1 MPFELNPN
9 SPIPGEY
16 ESDLER
22 SRRLSAEQAQG
33 KPKQGPAVPERLKG
47 PAGPPKPTAAQI
59 ANRPQ
64 LLNQE
69 PAYVGGP
76 ASALIQLANPIVEPI
91 ATFASMAG
99 NDSIKQGLQGV
110 KKAVSD
116 KEGQILSS
124 SPAGQAYQEAY
135 KAGAGGMDDSTRGVV
150 NLPTQLV
157 KAATGKELYQPVN
170 YGLVS
175 ENNTTAGQGLRTLT
189 RYALSSAIPVPGVSG
204 AVGLGVKAAGMR
216 SAEGFVQGFVA
227 ASGDDKDST
236 FIGSVPGL
244 GFLQTNDKYNAIQNR
259 AVVGVEEALANA
271 GVPYLGAAI
280 RRVADAYWKGG
291 KAALK
296 TPEVVK
302 DLEALDNLIPTLK
315 YGGGPN
321 ELVTDGIK
329 AITLPA
335 YPSTSIRFD
344 PEMGGFVPVRD
355 KGIQMPATP
364 FSAPSLASAP
374 SAPINF
380 KPVDMS
386 SKNIQSINFENT
398 NGQPGFDLWFADKRF
413 PALLPGTVKKVGK
426 QGSRGRGYGNYIVV
440 ESIDP
445 KTGEKVD
452 VLYGHLAD
460 GGIKVKEGQQ
470 VVPGMELG
478 TQGGTGRVVS
488 ADGTIASVDFLAPS
502 AKESK
507 SMKPYKRFNELRQE
521 LAAQIGKGGISP
533 GQASQIMSDVS
544 KSLPT
549 GQADEALEEASN
561 KLDVLTRKQAAEA
574 GYEVSELIPI
584 QPRNTPTE
592 VMAHMIKN
600 GDDIGVENS
609 ARKAYYS
616 LTDAEIRIAGRGDD
630 DAVAFLR
637 NREKATDKE
646 QIKAIT
652 GIGDQDFEKLNADA
666 AAEVQDYWGLDDDK
680 FADKMSSF
688 VYDTPEGKAV
698 SNVGVATIRFALAE
712 VASQAAD
719 LARAGVNADLNGQ
732 SAKLNIL
739 RLIDRGDLLMQLEKI
754 GTSSRSS
761 GLSSLGVLGKEN
773 DPILTKAMK
782 AQSEETSATEAH
794 KENILRVLKQFRE
807 SVVNGDE
814 DALDKFLPA
823 MKALSM
829 VGAEPKKQLQIWKTL
844 AAAHAKNLDAAFTG
858 SILSGTETQS
868 RNFHGNLYQAFG
880 HPALAY
886 LGRILPGAEN
896 KQVREEAVAAFSASF
911 DTLREFNQIIP
922 KIWQNAE
929 EMPDALGK
937 EFVGYDQE
945 LSDNLARIKLKIEA
959 GEISEG
965 QKAFYGL
972 AIAFHDFIKSP
983 LWNGLVRRT
992 MGTADQFFLTVAGR
1006 QVAYRRAYMDTLS
1019 LMGDAPM
1026 TKARKDQFANLL
1038 EKQRKQH
1045 LEQVFDAD
1053 GYTVLDPEAKKLGD
1067 AFTFRIDPENTD
1079 SFTKNLISLS
1089 EKPGM
1094 KVLGLTFVRTPAAIF
1109 KATGKFTPILSDI
1122 LRKQDDLYK
1131 NGSEYYRAYVDGAH
1145 ALGWISAVSAYTAG
1159 WQGVVTG
1166 AGPIAG
1172 QDRRSWLEAHEPFQ
1186 VYFPNGAKFS
1196 YQGLE
1201 PVTTVLG
1208 TFADLGALSAHGA
1221 ERPLMDNFMRVIGA
1235 FGSNVINKSYL
1246 TQISALSQVLTA
1258 DSPKEWTKLLEN
1270 MATGIVPWSGMRNQL
1285 GKIPDPVIREARSSL
1300 LNWPTWFAEKK
1311 GGLGLSRLLPENL
1324 DDVTGKPLYRDGV
1337 DGAGS
1342 YLLGAFNELAP
1353 LGVRVSK
1360 NRFKPVHKYLS
1371 DLGID
1376 VSDSKRKLLGQELTN
1391 EEMTQYTQFMTQGG
1405 HFEKALMDYFKSDQF
1420 KFDKQESIIQ
1430 TQQGYKQQDTQAYQ
1444 RVEGII
1450 NSYATM
1456 AMQDMNRGLTD
1467 ISAGFVARRSTMLKQ
1482 AREDAYQRNDRRLQQ
1497 LADYPFK

>member
-22 SRRLSAEQAQG
+22 SRRLTAEEAQG
-33 KPKQGPAVPERLKG
+33 KAKQGPAVPERLKG
-47 PAGPPKPTAAQI
+47 PAGPPKPTSAQI

-76 ASALIQLANPIVEPI
+76 ASALTQIVNPLVEPI
-91 ATFASMAG
+91 ANFASMAG
-99 NDSIKQGLQGV
+99 NDSIKKGWQGV

-116 KEGQILSS
+116 KEGQILSGS
-124 SPAGQAYQEAY
+124 SAGQAYQEAY
-135 KAGAGGMDDSTRGVV
+135 KAGAGGFDDLTRGIL
-150 NLPTQLV
+150 NLPTQLN
-157 KAATGKELYQPVN
+157 KALTGKDLYQPVN
-170 YGLVS
+170 HGLVP
-175 ENNTTAGQGLRTLT
+175 ENNTTAGQGLRTIT
-189 RYALSSAIPVPGVSG
+189 RYALSASIPVPGVGG
-204 AVGLGVKAAGMR
+204 AVGLGLKAAGMR
-216 SAEGFVQGFVA
+216 AAEGFVQDFAA
-227 ASGDDKDST
+227 ASGDTKDST
-236 FIGSVPGL
+236 FIGSIPGL
-244 GFLQTNDKYNAIQNR
+244 EFLQTNEKYNPIQNR
-259 AVVGVEEALANA
+259 TVVGIEGALANA
-271 GVPYLGAAI
+271 GVPYLGAAL
-280 RRVADAYWKGG
+280 RRVADAFWKGG

-302 DLEALDNLIPTLK
+302 DLETLDDLIPTLK
-315 YGGGPN
+315 YGGNPN
-321 ELVTDGIK
+321 ELVIDGVSALTRPPQPFK
-329 AITLPA
+329 P
-335 YPSTSIRFD
+335 PSTIST
-344 PEMGGFVPVRD
+344 VPNQAV
-355 KGIQMPATP
+355 TP
-364 FSAPSLASAP
+364 P
-374 SAPINF
+374 APINF

-386 SKNIQSINFENT
+386 SKNIQSINFENA

-488 ADGTIASVDFLAPS
+488 EDGTIASVDFLAPAS
-502 AKESK
+502 KESK
-507 SMKPYKRFNELRQE
+507 SMKPYSRFNELRQE

-544 KSLPT
+544 KALPT
-549 GQADEALEEASN
+549 GQADEALQEASN

-574 GYEVSELIPI
+574 GYEVSELIPV

-609 ARKAYYS
+609 ARKGYYS
-616 LTDAEIRIAGRGDD
+616 LTDAEARLIGNGDD
-630 DAVAFLR
+630 AAVKFLQDLAKTA
-637 NREKATDKE
+637 NKNE
-646 QIKAIT
+646 IKALT
-652 GIGDQDFEKLNADA
+652 GIGDQDLDKINADA
-666 AAEVQDYWGLDDDK
+666 ASQVKDFFGLDAEQ
-680 FADKMSSF
+680 FAKKMSSF
-688 VYDTPEGKAV
+688 MYDTPEGKAIT
-698 SNVGVATIRFALAE
+698 NEGMANIRFALAE
-712 VASQAAD
+712 IASQASD
-719 LARAGVNADLNGQ
+719 LSKAGINADINGQ
-732 SAKLNIL
+732 SIQLNAG
-739 RLIDRGDLLMQLEKI
+739 RLADRGIMLMQLEKV

-773 DPILTKAMK
+773 DPVLTKAMK
-782 AQSEETSATEAH
+782 AQAEETSATEAH
-794 KENILRVLKQFRE
+794 KENILRVLKKFRE

-844 AAAHAKNLDAAFTG
+844 AAAHGKNVDAAFTG

-868 RNFHGNLYQAFG
+868 KNFHGNLYQAFG

-886 LGRILPGAEN
+886 FGRILPGAEN

-959 GEISEG
+959 GEVSEG

-972 AIAFHDFIKSP
+972 AIAFHNMIKSP
-983 LWNGLVRRT
+983 MWNGLVRRT

-1026 TKARKDQFANLL
+1026 TKARKDQFVNLL

-1045 LEQVFDAD
+1045 LDQIFDSD

-1109 KATGKFTPILSDI
+1109 KATAKFTPILSDI

-1145 ALGWISAVSAYTAG
+1145 AFGWIASINAYIAG
-1159 WQGVVTG
+1159 WQGAITG

-1172 QDRRSWLEAHEPFQ
+1172 QDRRSWLEGHEPFQ
-1186 VYFPNGAKFS
+1186 VYLPNGAKFS

-1201 PVTTVLG
+1201 PITTVLG

-1221 ERPLMDNFMRVIGA
+1221 ERPLMDNFMRVAGA

-1246 TQISALSQVLTA
+1246 TQISALSQVVTA
-1258 DSPKEWTKLLEN
+1258 DNPKEWTKLLEN
-1270 MATGIVPWSGMRNQL
+1270 MATGILPWSGMRNQL

-1376 VSDSKRKLLGQELTN
+1376 VADSKRKLLGQELTN

-1420 KFDKQESIIQ
+1420 KFDKQESILQ

-1450 NSYATM
+1450 NNYASM
-1456 AMQDMNRGLTD
+1456 AMQEMNSGLTD

-1482 AREDAYQRNDRRLQQ
+1482 AREADYQRNDRRLQQ

>member
-22 SRRLSAEQAQG
+22 SRRLTAEEAQG
-33 KPKQGPAVPERLKG
+33 KAKQGPAVPERLKG
-47 PAGPPKPTAAQI
+47 PAGPPKPTSAQI

-76 ASALIQLANPIVEPI
+76 ASALTQIVNPLVEPI
-91 ATFASMAG
+91 ANFASMAG
-99 NDSIKQGLQGV
+99 NDSIKKGWQGV

-116 KEGQILSS
+116 KEGQILSGS
-124 SPAGQAYQEAY
+124 SAGQAYQEAY
-135 KAGAGGMDDSTRGVV
+135 KAGAGGFDDLTRGLV
-150 NLPTQLV
+150 NLPTQLN
-157 KAATGKELYQPVN
+157 KALTGKELYQPVN
-170 YGLVS
+170 HGLVP
-175 ENNTTAGQGLRTLT
+175 ENNTTAGQALRTLT
-189 RYALSSAIPVPGVSG
+189 RYALSSAIPVPGVGG

-216 SAEGFVQGFVA
+216 FAEGFVQDFAA
-227 ASGDDKDST
+227 ASGDTKDST
-236 FIGSVPGL
+236 FIGSIPGL
-244 GFLQTNDKYNAIQNR
+244 EFLQTNEKYNPIQNR
-259 AVVGVEEALANA
+259 TVVGIEGALANA
-271 GVPYLGAAI
+271 GVPYLGAAL

-302 DLEALDNLIPTLK
+302 DLEALDDLIPTLK
-315 YGGGPN
+315 YGGNPN
-321 ELVTDGIK
+321 ELVTDGVS
-329 AITLPA
+329 TLTRPPQPFTP
-335 YPSTSIRFD
+335 PSTISAL
-344 PEMGGFVPVRD
+344 PSKAV
-355 KGIQMPATP
+355 TP
-364 FSAPSLASAP
+364 SG
-374 SAPINF
+374 PINF
-380 KPVDMS
+380 NPVDMS
-386 SKNIQSINFENT
+386 RKNIQSINFENT

-488 ADGTIASVDFLAPS
+488 EDGTIASVDFLAPA

-544 KSLPT
+544 KALPT
-549 GQADEALEEASN
+549 GQADEALQEASN
-561 KLDVLTRKQAAEA
+561 NLDVLTRKQAAEA
-574 GYEVSELIPI
+574 GYEVSELIPV

-609 ARKAYYS
+609 ARKGYYS
-616 LTDAEIRIAGRGDD
+616 LTDAEARIIGNGDD
-630 DAVAFLR
+630 AAVKYLQDLAKTA
-637 NREKATDKE
+637 NKNE
-646 QIKAIT
+646 IKALT
-652 GIGDQDFEKLNADA
+652 GIGDQDLEKINADA
-666 AAEVQDYWGLDDDK
+666 EAQVKDFFGLDDEQ
-680 FADKMSSF
+680 FAKKMSSF
-688 VYDTPEGKAV
+688 MYDTPEGKAITNEGMA
-698 SNVGVATIRFALAE
+698 SIRFALAE
-712 VASQAAD
+712 IASQASD
-719 LARAGVNADLNGQ
+719 LSKAGINADINGQ
-732 SAKLNIL
+732 SIQLNAG
-739 RLIDRGDLLMQLEKI
+739 RLVDRGIMLMQLEKV

-761 GLSSLGVLGKEN
+761 GLSSLGILGKES

-782 AQSEETSATEAH
+782 AQAEETSATEAH

-886 LGRILPGAEN
+886 FGRILPGAEN

-959 GEISEG
+959 GEVSEG

-972 AIAFHDFIKSP
+972 AIAFHNAIKSP

-1045 LEQVFDAD
+1045 LDQIFDAD

-1067 AFTFRIDPENTD
+1067 AFTFRIEPENTD

-1109 KATGKFTPILSDI
+1109 KATAKFTPILSDI

-1145 ALGWISAVSAYTAG
+1145 AFGWIASVSAYTAG
-1159 WQGVVTG
+1159 WQGVITG

-1172 QDRRSWLEAHEPFQ
+1172 QDRKSWLEAHDPFQ
-1186 VYFPNGAKFS
+1186 VYLPNGAKLS

-1208 TFADLGALSAHGA
+1208 TFADLGALSAQGA

-1258 DSPKEWTKLLEN
+1258 DSPKEWTKLMEN
-1270 MATGIVPWSGMRNQL
+1270 MATGLVPWSGMRNQL

-1420 KFDKQESIIQ
+1420 KFDKQESILQ
-1430 TQQGYKQQDTQAYQ
+1430 TQQGYKQQDTQAYL
-1444 RVEGII
+1444 RVQGII
-1450 NSYATM
+1450 NSYASM
-1456 AMQDMNRGLTD
+1456 AMQEMNSGLTD

-1482 AREDAYQRNDRRLQQ
+1482 AREADYQRNDRRLQQ

>member
-76 ASALIQLANPIVEPI
+76 ASALIQLASPIVEPI

-99 NDSIKQGLQGV
+99 NDSIKKGLLGV

-135 KAGAGGMDDSTRGVV
+135 KAGAGGMDDLTRGVV

-157 KAATGKELYQPVN
+157 KATTGNDLYQPVN
-170 YGLVS
+170 YGLVP

-189 RYALSSAIPVPGVSG
+189 RYALSSAIPVPGVGG
-204 AVGLGVKAAGMR
+204 AIGLGVKAAGMR

-227 ASGDDKDST
+227 ASGDDKDTT

-321 ELVTDGIK
+321 ELVTDGVS
-329 AITLPA
+329 ALTRPPQPFTP
-335 YPSTSIRFD
+335 PSTI
-344 PEMGGFVPVRD
+344 
-355 KGIQMPATP
+355 
-364 FSAPSLASAP
+364 SALSNQAVTTAL
-374 SAPINF
+374 PINF

-426 QGSRGRGYGNYIVV
+426 QGNRGKGYGNYIVV

-452 VLYGHLAD
+452 VLYAHLAD

-488 ADGTIASVDFLAPS
+488 EDGTIASVDFLAPAS
-502 AKESK
+502 KDSK

-544 KSLPT
+544 KALPT

-609 ARKAYYS
+609 ARKGYYS
-616 LTDAEIRIAGRGDD
+616 LTDAEARIIGNRD
-630 DAVAFLR
+630 DAAVKYLQDLAKTA
-637 NREKATDKE
+637 NKNE
-646 QIKAIT
+646 IKALT
-652 GIGDQDFEKLNADA
+652 GIGDQDLEKINADA
-666 AAEVQDYWGLDDDK
+666 VSQVKDFFGLDDEQ
-680 FADKMSSF
+680 FAKKMSSF
-688 VYDTPEGKAV
+688 MYDTPEGKAIT
-698 SNVGVATIRFALAE
+698 NEGMANIRFALAE
-712 VASQAAD
+712 IASQASD
-719 LARAGVNADLNGQ
+719 LSKAGINADINGQ
-732 SAKLNIL
+732 SIQLNAG
-739 RLIDRGDLLMQLEKI
+739 RLVDRGIMLMQLEKV

-761 GLSSLGVLGKEN
+761 GLSSLGVLGKES
-773 DPILTKAMK
+773 DPVLTKAMK
-782 AQSEETSATEAH
+782 AQAEETSATEAH

-844 AAAHAKNLDAAFTG
+844 AAAHGKNLDAAFTG

-937 EFVGYDQE
+937 EFVGYDQD

-959 GEISEG
+959 GEISAG

-972 AIAFHDFIKSP
+972 AVAFHDAIKSP

-1109 KATGKFTPILSDI
+1109 KATAKFTPILSDV

-1145 ALGWISAVSAYTAG
+1145 AFGWIAAVSAYTAG
-1159 WQGVVTG
+1159 WQGAVTG

-1172 QDRRSWLEAHEPFQ
+1172 QDRRSWQEAHDPFH

-1258 DSPKEWTKLLEN
+1258 DSPKEWTKLMEN
-1270 MATGIVPWSGMRNQL
+1270 MATGLVPWSGMRNQL

-1342 YLLGAFNELAP
+1342 YLLGAFNQLAP

-1420 KFDKQESIIQ
+1420 KFDKQESLIQ

-1450 NSYATM
+1450 NSYASM

>member
-1 MPFELNPN
+1 
-9 SPIPGEY
+9 
-16 ESDLER
+16 
-22 SRRLSAEQAQG
+22 
-33 KPKQGPAVPERLKG
+33 
-47 PAGPPKPTAAQI
+47 
-59 ANRPQ
+59 
-64 LLNQE
+64 
-69 PAYVGGP
+69 
-76 ASALIQLANPIVEPI
+76 
-91 ATFASMAG
+91 
-99 NDSIKQGLQGV
+99 
-110 KKAVSD
+110 
-116 KEGQILSS
+116 
-124 SPAGQAYQEAY
+124 
-135 KAGAGGMDDSTRGVV
+135 
-150 NLPTQLV
+150 
-157 KAATGKELYQPVN
+157 
-170 YGLVS
+170 
-175 ENNTTAGQGLRTLT
+175 
-189 RYALSSAIPVPGVSG
+189 
-204 AVGLGVKAAGMR
+204 
-216 SAEGFVQGFVA
+216 
-227 ASGDDKDST
+227 
-236 FIGSVPGL
+236 
-244 GFLQTNDKYNAIQNR
+244 
-259 AVVGVEEALANA
+259 
-271 GVPYLGAAI
+271 
-280 RRVADAYWKGG
+280 
-291 KAALK
+291 
-296 TPEVVK
+296 
-302 DLEALDNLIPTLK
+302 
-315 YGGGPN
+315 
-321 ELVTDGIK
+321 
-329 AITLPA
+329 
-335 YPSTSIRFD
+335 
-344 PEMGGFVPVRD
+344 
-355 KGIQMPATP
+355 
-364 FSAPSLASAP
+364 
-374 SAPINF
+374 
-380 KPVDMS
+380 
-386 SKNIQSINFENT
+386 
-398 NGQPGFDLWFADKRF
+398 
-413 PALLPGTVKKVGK
+413 
-426 QGSRGRGYGNYIVV
+426 
-440 ESIDP
+440 
-445 KTGEKVD
+445 
-452 VLYGHLAD
+452 
-460 GGIKVKEGQQ
+460 
-470 VVPGMELG
+470 
-478 TQGGTGRVVS
+478 
-488 ADGTIASVDFLAPS
+488 
-502 AKESK
+502 
-507 SMKPYKRFNELRQE
+507 
-521 LAAQIGKGGISP
+521 
-533 GQASQIMSDVS
+533 MSDVS
-544 KSLPT
+544 KALPT

-609 ARKAYYS
+609 ARKGYYS
-616 LTDAEIRIAGRGDD
+616 LTDAEARIIGNRD
-630 DAVAFLR
+630 DAAVKYLQDLAKTA
-637 NREKATDKE
+637 NKNE
-646 QIKAIT
+646 IKALT
-652 GIGDQDFEKLNADA
+652 GIGDQDLEKINADA
-666 AAEVQDYWGLDDDK
+666 VSQVKDFFGLDDEQ
-680 FADKMSSF
+680 FAKKMSSF
-688 VYDTPEGKAV
+688 MYDTPEGKAIT
-698 SNVGVATIRFALAE
+698 NEGMANIRFALAE
-712 VASQAAD
+712 IASQASD
-719 LARAGVNADLNGQ
+719 LSKAGINADINGQ
-732 SAKLNIL
+732 SIQLNAG
-739 RLIDRGDLLMQLEKI
+739 RLVDRGIMLMQLEKV

-761 GLSSLGVLGKEN
+761 GLSSLGVLGKES
-773 DPILTKAMK
+773 DPVLTKAMK
-782 AQSEETSATEAH
+782 AQAEETSATEAH

-844 AAAHAKNLDAAFTG
+844 AAAHGKNLDAAFTG

-937 EFVGYDQE
+937 EFVGYDQD

-959 GEISEG
+959 GEISAG

-972 AIAFHDFIKSP
+972 AVAFHDAIKSP

-1109 KATGKFTPILSDI
+1109 KATAKFTPILSDV

-1145 ALGWISAVSAYTAG
+1145 AFGWIAAVSAYTAG
-1159 WQGVVTG
+1159 WQGAVTG

-1172 QDRRSWLEAHEPFQ
+1172 QDRRSWQEAHDPFH

-1258 DSPKEWTKLLEN
+1258 DSPKEWTKLMEN
-1270 MATGIVPWSGMRNQL
+1270 MATGLVPWSGMRNQL

-1342 YLLGAFNELAP
+1342 YLLGAFNQLAP

-1420 KFDKQESIIQ
+1420 KFDKQESLIQ

-1450 NSYATM
+1450 NSYASM